1 MQNVM
6 RTESV
11 TAPLS
16 DISERVLSVLPDL
29 LSSFLLINEF
39 PTLLFLHKSV
49 DREQSRKLLTL

>member
-1 MQNVM
+1 M

-29 LSSFLLINEF
+29 LSSFLLY
-39 PTLLFLHKSV
+39 
-49 DREQSRKLLTL
+49 